1 MATRQGDM
9 AELLTKRPQIDG
21 LRALAMIGVLYVH
34 FWNDMPVTEYVRV
47 TLFLVISGFL
57 ITHILLTAKARG
69 GHIVVR
75 NFYIRRSLRL
85 FPALMVCFATAWA
98 LNADGFRASAAWHF
112 LPTSNLYFAISKQ
125 MHPWV
130 VGDLWSLNVL
140 EQFYLAW
147 PLVILLLSEK
157 TLHVV
162 VVLGLAALVFVHA
175 NAGPL
180 GIDGWWLFLVL
191 SFDPI
196 LTGALAY
203 LLQRHA
209 PVRQVIT
216 SPLAL
221 ALAVAVLVSPLLLW
235 EGFGRSESYRVFA
248 QPAVAV
254 LVVGAYQGYRGP
266 IGLLLQSP
274 PAQFL
279 AMISYGVY
287 VYHLMVWY
295 CVVQVYPAFFA
306 KGPLTFAV
314 ISALTLA
321 LATVSW
327 YTLEA
332 PIGRLKSAFPVR
344 KTEPKAPKAIAAKPA
359 LAPRAP
365 EALPVTYP

>member
-1 MATRQGDM
+1 MAKV
-9 AELLTKRPQIDG
+9 LTKRPQIDG

-34 FWNDMPVTEYVRV
+34 FWNDMPVTESVRV
-47 TLFLVISGFL
+47 TMFLVISGFL

-112 LPTSNLYFAISKQ
+112 LPTSNLYFAIHKQ

-130 VGDLWSLNVL
+130 VGHLWSLNVL

-147 PLVILLLSEK
+147 PLVILFLSEK
-157 TLHVV
+157 TLHGV

-180 GIDGWWLFLVL
+180 GIDGWWRFMLL

-203 LLQRHA
+203 LLQRHLA
-209 PVRQVIT
+209 VRQVMT

-221 ALAVAVLVSPLLLW
+221 ALAVAVLVSPLALW
-235 EGFGRSESYRVFA
+235 PWFGHSASYRFFA

-266 IGLLLQSP
+266 IGWLLQSP

-295 CVVQVYPAFFA
+295 VVVQLYPALFA

-314 ISALTLA
+314 ISTLTIA
-321 LATVSW
+321 FATVSW

-332 PIGRLKSAFPVR
+332 PIGRFKSAFPVR
-344 KTEPKAPKAIAAKPA
+344 RTEAQAPKPSPAQPA
-359 LAPRAP
+359 LAPPEPAP
-365 EALPVTYP
+365 VPITFP